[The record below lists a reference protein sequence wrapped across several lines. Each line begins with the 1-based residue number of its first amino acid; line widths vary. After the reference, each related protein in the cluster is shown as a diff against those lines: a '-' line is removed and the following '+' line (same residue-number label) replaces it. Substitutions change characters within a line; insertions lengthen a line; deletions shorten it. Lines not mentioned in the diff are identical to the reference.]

1 MRTERRHLRCNM
13 RTLACTN
20 LGVEL
25 LDELGICLALLQ
37 QILYLIILF
46 LHDFS
51 QLRNLRERGSRQ
63 LSPVIVC
70 MRLLLQTTR
79 GRGQQGRRTCTWHA
93 RRISASRLSTSFHR
107 GISSFMKSSS
117 SSTAHC
123 AAHSH
128 IPNHINDRIKTV
140 LRPFWA
146 RAATASQHCHPLLRE

>member
-1 MRTERRHLRCNM
+1 M

-25 LDELGICLALLQ
+25 LYELGICFALLQ

-46 LHDFS
+46 LHDS
-51 QLRNLRERGSRQ
+51 AQLRHLRGPGSRH
-63 LSPVIVC
+63 LSPVVVY
-70 MRLLLQTTR
+70 MSLLLQNTR
-79 GRGQQGRRTCTWHA
+79 GRGQQGRRTWTWHA

-123 AAHSH
+123 AAHAH
-128 IPNHINDRIKTV
+128 IPNHINDRIKAK

-146 RAATASQHCHPLLRE
+146 RAATAPQHCHPAWRQ